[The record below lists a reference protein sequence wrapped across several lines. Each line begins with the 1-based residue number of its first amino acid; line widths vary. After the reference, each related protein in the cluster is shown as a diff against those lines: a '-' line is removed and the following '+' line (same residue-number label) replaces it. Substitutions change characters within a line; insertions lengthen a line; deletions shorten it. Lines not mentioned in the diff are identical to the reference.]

1 MAPISPA
8 KGLQLQ
14 EPQEGNNDT
23 EVQLAILRVSEPIA
37 SAAEIADFA
46 RSPLKRNSDVSAT
59 ALDNSTPASLEA
71 DLAHYK
77 ELFSKLRFSYL
88 EQVTKEKFLRAIVG
102 DPPLVVGHN
111 ENTEL
116 EAELANV
123 KQELRQRKEEVR
135 MMVEEMEKT
144 GRELARQKMRVV
156 GYKDVSLQTAQLSTL
171 PDSIAN
177 FESRIAAMRASQ
189 ATTADAS
196 DPSNTS
202 SSQKLPLPATLSLL
216 TEREA
221 ELAALDR
228 QLTTVQATLPR
239 KKREAEVMERELVIL
254 ERRKE
259 ETQAQL
265 QEAKRKKRE
274 GESDGLEE
282 MGRWYRGVEASLKH
296 LVNVKG

>member
-144 GRELARQKMRVV
+144 GRELARR
-156 GYKDVSLQTAQLSTL
+156 YKDVSLQTAQLSTL

>member
-116 EAELANV
+116 EAELAKV
-123 KQELRQRKEEVR
+123 KQELCQRKEEVR

-144 GRELARQKMRVV
+144 GRELARR
-156 GYKDVSLQTAQLSTL
+156 YKDVSLQTAQLSTL

-177 FESRIAAMRASQ
+177 LESRIAAMRASQ
-189 ATTADAS
+189 ATMADAS
-196 DPSNTS
+196 DPSNT

-239 KKREAEVMERELVIL
+239 KKREAEVMERELVVL

-259 ETQAQL
+259 EAQAQL